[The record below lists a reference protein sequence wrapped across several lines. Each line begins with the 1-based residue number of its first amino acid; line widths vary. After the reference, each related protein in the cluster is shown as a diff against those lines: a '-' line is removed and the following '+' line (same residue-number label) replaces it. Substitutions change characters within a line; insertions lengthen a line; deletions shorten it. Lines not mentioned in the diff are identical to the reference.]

1 MDDGITCIYNGD
13 NIVKIIFPKGKE
25 KITKAD
31 LPANLA
37 FVKEVVLP
45 PSVKE
50 IGEYAFADSGLEK
63 INLENVEKIGNSA
76 FNGCKSLKEIVLP
89 PSVKEIGKQAFA
101 HSGLE
106 KISLK
111 NIEKI
116 GNYAFYRCEN
126 LKEVELSSVKEIGED
141 AFGNSG
147 LEKINLENVEKIGN
161 YAFYNCENLKE
172 VELSSVKEIGEEAFL
187 LSSLEKI
194 NLENVEKIGNSAF
207 YRCESLK
214 EIVLPP
220 SVKEIGEE
228 AFADSGLEKISLKNI
243 EKIGDCA
250 FNRCKNLKEAALS
263 SVKEIG
269 EDAFKNAG
277 LEKISLENVE
287 KIGTSAFIGCKSL
300 KEIVLPSVKEIRNYA
315 FADSGL
321 EKINLENVE
330 KIGDHAFIGCK
341 NLKEAALS
349 SVKEIGEEAFENS
362 GLEKINL
369 ENVEKIGDFAFYK
382 CENLKEAELSSVK
395 EIGEYAFAD
404 PGLEKINL
412 ENVEKIGNSAF
423 YRCESLK
430 EIVLPPSVKEIGKQA
445 FAHSGL
451 EKISLENVEKIG
463 NYAFYR
469 CENLK
474 EAELS
479 SVIEIGEYA
488 FEDSGLE
495 KINLENIE
503 IIGESAFNRCES
515 LKEVI
520 LPSVKEIRNYAF
532 AHSGLE
538 KVSLENI
545 EKIGHCAFNR
555 CESLKEAK
563 LFSVKEIGEYA
574 FADSGLEK
582 INLENVE
589 KIGGYAFNG
598 CESLKEIVLPPSV
611 KEIGNY
617 AFADSGLEKI
627 NLENVEKIGES
638 AFNWSGIK
646 KIVIP
651 DGVEVSVQDKEQAR
665 VHNGVLYYF
674 TEISNKISQAC
685 GLNTF
690 GDHTKLNFMTEKYA
704 ILKGMTFDKM
714 FDELCRGEHVSF
726 LKFMGDTVHRNPS
739 NEQIE
744 KMVDDFFLGA
754 SVFKN
759 KTYQESS
766 IDHAKEAFKEKF
778 HGHYPKIIETIA
790 LYADHN
796 VYTIEDIV
804 NKFNV
809 SDMKNI
815 IDKTDTW
822 GEALTCMM
830 STDKSERASF
840 LNNPYQSV
848 ITKLYVDAATLSED
862 ERERVHAAA
871 KWVMSHKSASNK
883 LINDIEK
890 YGRYLNINETSTVVE
905 INTQINN
912 TLGLFEM
919 QNIEKDYRDVNFSF
933 NDLQY
938 NLKHS
943 SVTVEDRTARTLQKG
958 EEALMVRLG
967 YLTSCCQHLNG
978 AGETAMMHG
987 LINPNAGFWVIEDEK
1002 GQVIAQAEIWE
1013 KDKDTI
1019 IFDNIEFAN
1028 DRELK
1033 DIQKVLTSW
1042 VESSQYKNVIMG
1054 CGYNELSSSISLQ
1067 KSEAQYPELTAE
1079 EIYMLQ
1085 DEDEYDI
1092 SMEDAKYMAESG
1104 DYDYDDFV
1112 YTDADEHCVFLKKNG
1127 VVDSA
1132 LYGNWGDEG
1141 REDYDDIGDDEE
1153 IGG

>member
-1 MDDGITCIYNGD
+1 MDDGITCIYNAD
-13 NIVKIIFPKGKE
+13 NIVKIIFPNGKE
-25 KITKAD
+25 KITAAD
-31 LPANLA
+31 LPANLTSL
-37 FVKEVVLP
+37 KEVVLP

-50 IGEYAFADSGLEK
+50 IGRDAFEYSRLEK
-63 INLENVEKIGNSA
+63 INLENVEKIGEN
-76 FNGCKSLKEIVLP
+76 
-89 PSVKEIGKQAFA
+89 
-101 HSGLE
+101 
-106 KISLK
+106 
-111 NIEKI
+111 
-116 GNYAFYRCEN
+116 AFYKCKN
-126 LKEVELSSVKEIGED
+126 LKEAKLSSVKEIG
-141 AFGNSG
+141 
-147 LEKINLENVEKIGN
+147 N
-161 YAFYNCENLKE
+161 YAFE
-172 VELSSVKEIGEEAFL
+172 
-187 LSSLEKI
+187 
-194 NLENVEKIGNSAF
+194 
-207 YRCESLK
+207 
-214 EIVLPP
+214 
-220 SVKEIGEE
+220 
-228 AFADSGLEKISLKNI
+228 
-243 EKIGDCA
+243 
-250 FNRCKNLKEAALS
+250 
-263 SVKEIG
+263 
-269 EDAFKNAG
+269 NAG

-287 KIGTSAFIGCKSL
+287 KIGYGAFNKCKNL
-300 KEIVLPSVKEIRNYA
+300 KEVVLPSVKEIENYAFYECENLKEVVLPSSVKEIGEDTFRHSGLEKINLENVEKIGDRAFYECEDLKEVVLPPSVKEIGRDA

-330 KIGDHAFIGCK
+330 KIGDGAFGGS
-341 NLKEAALS
+341 NLKEIVLPP
-349 SVKEIGEEAFENS
+349 SVKEIGEGTFRGLGLEKINLENIEKIGDYAFYKCENLKEVELPSVKEIGKETFAGS

-369 ENVEKIGDFAFYK
+369 ENVEKIGDYAFFDCENLKEVVLPPSMKEIEGNTFRCSGLEKINLENIEKIGENAFYECENLKEATISSVKKIGNYAFENAGLEKISFENVEKIGYGAFYKCKNLKEAKLSSVKEIGNYAFENAGFEKISFENVEKIGDRAFYK
-382 CENLKEAELSSVK
+382 CENLKEATISSVKEIGRDAFENAGLEKISLENVEKIGYGAFNKCKNLKEVVLPSSVK
-395 EIGEYAFAD
+395 EIGENTFAYS
-404 PGLEKINL
+404 GLEKINL
-412 ENVEKIGNSAF
+412 ENVEKIGDYAF
-423 YRCESLK
+423 FDCENLK
-430 EIVLPPSVKEIGKQA
+430 EVVLPPSVKEIG
-445 FAHSGL
+445 G
-451 EKISLENVEKIG
+451 
-463 NYAFYR
+463 
-469 CENLK
+469 
-474 EAELS
+474 
-479 SVIEIGEYA
+479 
-488 FEDSGLE
+488 D
-495 KINLENIE
+495 
-503 IIGESAFNRCES
+503 
-515 LKEVI
+515 
-520 LPSVKEIRNYAF
+520 
-532 AHSGLE
+532 
-538 KVSLENI
+538 
-545 EKIGHCAFNR
+545 
-555 CESLKEAK
+555 
-563 LFSVKEIGEYA
+563 A

-589 KIGGYAFNG
+589 KIGDYAF
-598 CESLKEIVLPPSV
+598 
-611 KEIGNY
+611 
-617 AFADSGLEKI
+617 DR
-627 NLENVEKIGES
+627 
-638 AFNWSGIK
+638 SGIK
-646 KIVIP
+646 KIIIP
-651 DGVEVSVQDKEQAR
+651 DDVEISAQNKELI
-665 VHNGVLYYF
+665 HNGVLYYF
-674 TEISNKISQAC
+674 TEISNQISQAC

-690 GDHTKLNFMTEKYA
+690 DDQFRLKFMTEKYA

-744 KMVDDFFLGA
+744 KMIDDFFLGA

-804 NKFNV
+804 NKFDV

-840 LNNPYQSV
+840 LNNPYQGV
-848 ITKLYVDAATLSED
+848 ITKLYVDAATLNED
-862 ERERVHAAA
+862 EREHVHAAA

-890 YGRYLNINETSTVVE
+890 YGRYLNINETSTVAE

-933 NDLQY
+933 SDLQY
-938 NLKHS
+938 NLRHS
-943 SVTVEDRTARTLQKG
+943 SVTVENRTARTLQKG

-1042 VESSQYKNVIMG
+1042 VESSQYKNIIMG
-1054 CGYNELSSSISLQ
+1054 CGYNELSRSINLQ

-1085 DEDEYDI
+1085 DEDEL
-1092 SMEDAKYMAESG
+1092 SMEDARDMAESG

-1132 LYGNWGDEG
+1132 LYGNWVNEG
-1141 REDYDDIGDDEE
+1141 EDYDDIGDDEE

>member
-1 MDDGITCIYNGD
+1 M
-13 NIVKIIFPKGKE
+13 
-25 KITKAD
+25 
-31 LPANLA
+31 
-37 FVKEVVLP
+37 P

-50 IGEYAFADSGLEK
+50 IGEG
-63 INLENVEKIGNSA
+63 
-76 FNGCKSLKEIVLP
+76 
-89 PSVKEIGKQAFA
+89 
-101 HSGLE
+101 
-106 KISLK
+106 
-111 NIEKI
+111 
-116 GNYAFYRCEN
+116 AFYC
-126 LKEVELSSVKEIGED
+126 
-141 AFGNSG
+141 
-147 LEKINLENVEKIGN
+147 
-161 YAFYNCENLKE
+161 
-172 VELSSVKEIGEEAFL
+172 
-187 LSSLEKI
+187 
-194 NLENVEKIGNSAF
+194 
-207 YRCESLK
+207 
-214 EIVLPP
+214 
-220 SVKEIGEE
+220 
-228 AFADSGLEKISLKNI
+228 
-243 EKIGDCA
+243 
-250 FNRCKNLKEAALS
+250 
-263 SVKEIG
+263 
-269 EDAFKNAG
+269 
-277 LEKISLENVE
+277 
-287 KIGTSAFIGCKSL
+287 
-300 KEIVLPSVKEIRNYA
+300 
-315 FADSGL
+315 SGL

-330 KIGDHAFIGCK
+330 KIGDYAFYECE
-341 NLKEAALS
+341 NLKEATLSSVKEIRKEAFRGSGLEKINPENVEKIGEGAFSRCENLKEVTLPSSMKEIEGNTFRGSGLEKVNLENIEKIGDDAFCECENLKEATLS
-349 SVKEIGEEAFENS
+349 SVKEIGEDVFMKS

-369 ENVEKIGDFAFYK
+369 ENVEIIGDQAFCE
-382 CENLKEAELSSVK
+382 CENLKEATISSVK
-395 EIGEYAFAD
+395 EIGENVFMRS
-404 PGLEKINL
+404 GLEKINL
-412 ENVEKIGNSAF
+412 ENVEIIGD
-423 YRCESLK
+423 
-430 EIVLPPSVKEIGKQA
+430 QA
-445 FAHSGL
+445 FC
-451 EKISLENVEKIG
+451 E
-463 NYAFYR
+463 

-474 EAELS
+474 EATIS
-479 SVIEIGEYA
+479 SVKEIGEGT
-488 FEDSGLE
+488 FRGSGLE

-503 IIGESAFNRCES
+503 KIRDCAFYECEN
-515 LKEVI
+515 LKEVV
-520 LPSVKEIRNYAF
+520 LPPSVKEIGEDAF
-532 AHSGLE
+532 GHSGLE
-538 KVSLENI
+538 KVNI
-545 EKIGHCAFNR
+545 
-555 CESLKEAK
+555 
-563 LFSVKEIGEYA
+563 
-574 FADSGLEK
+574 
-582 INLENVE
+582 ENVE
-589 KIGGYAFNG
+589 KIGDYAFFD
-598 CESLKEIVLPPSV
+598 CENLKEVVLPPSV

-617 AFADSGLEKI
+617 AFADSGLKKI
-627 NLENVEKIGES
+627 NLENVEKIGNY
-638 AFNWSGIK
+638 AFNRSGIK
-646 KIVIP
+646 KIVVP
-651 DGVEVSVQDKEQAR
+651 DGVEVNMQDEGLI
-665 VHNGVLYYF
+665 HNGVLYYF
-674 TEISNKISQAC
+674 TEISNKISQVC

-690 GDHTKLNFMTEKYA
+690 DDQFRLNFMTEKYA

-744 KMVDDFFLGA
+744 KMTDDFFLGA

-766 IDHAKEAFKEKF
+766 IDHAKDAFKEKF

-804 NKFNV
+804 NKFDV

-840 LNNPYQSV
+840 LNNPYQGV
-848 ITKLYVDAATLSED
+848 ITKLYVDAATLNED

-890 YGRYLNINETSTVVE
+890 YGRYLNINEMSTVAE
-905 INTQINN
+905 INAQINN

-933 NDLQY
+933 SDLQY

-943 SVTVEDRTARTLQKG
+943 SVTIEGRTARTLQKG

-1042 VESSQYKNVIMG
+1042 VESSPYKNVIMG
-1054 CGYNELSSSISLQ
+1054 CGYNELSSSINLQ
-1067 KSEAQYPELTAE
+1067 KCEAQYPELTAE

-1092 SMEDAKYMAESG
+1092 SLEYAREMAESG

-1132 LYGNWGDEG
+1132 LYGNWVNEG
-1141 REDYDDIGDDEE
+1141 EDYDDIGDDEE

>member
-1 MDDGITCIYNGD
+1 MDNGITCIYNAD

-25 KITKAD
+25 IITKAD
-31 LPANLA
+31 IPANLTSL
-37 FVKEVVLP
+37 KEVVLP

-50 IGEYAFADSGLEK
+50 IGEDAFKYSRLEKINLENIEKIGESAFSWCEHLKEVVLPPSIKEIGKGAFCYSGLEK
-63 INLENVEKIGNSA
+63 INLENVEKVGESA
-76 FNGCKSLKEIVLP
+76 FSWCESLKEIVLP
-89 PSVKEIGKQAFA
+89 PSMKEIGK
-101 HSGLE
+101 E
-106 KISLK
+106 
-111 NIEKI
+111 
-116 GNYAFYRCEN
+116 AFYY
-126 LKEVELSSVKEIGED
+126 
-141 AFGNSG
+141 SG
-147 LEKINLENVEKIGN
+147 LEKINLENVEKVGD
-161 YAFYNCENLKE
+161 YAFKGCKH
-172 VELSSVKEIGEEAFL
+172 
-187 LSSLEKI
+187 
-194 NLENVEKIGNSAF
+194 
-207 YRCESLK
+207 LK

-228 AFADSGLEKISLKNI
+228 AFCYSGLEKIN
-243 EKIGDCA
+243 
-250 FNRCKNLKEAALS
+250 
-263 SVKEIG
+263 
-269 EDAFKNAG
+269 
-277 LEKISLENVE
+277 LENVE
-287 KIGTSAFIGCKSL
+287 KVGDYAFKECKNL
-300 KEIVLPSVKEIRNYA
+300 KEIVLPPSVKEIGNGA
-315 FADSGL
+315 FCHSGL

-330 KIGDHAFIGCK
+330 KIGD
-341 NLKEAALS
+341 
-349 SVKEIGEEAFENS
+349 
-362 GLEKINL
+362 
-369 ENVEKIGDFAFYK
+369 
-382 CENLKEAELSSVK
+382 
-395 EIGEYAFAD
+395 YAFD
-404 PGLEKINL
+404 K
-412 ENVEKIGNSAF
+412 
-423 YRCESLK
+423 
-430 EIVLPPSVKEIGKQA
+430 
-445 FAHSGL
+445 
-451 EKISLENVEKIG
+451 
-463 NYAFYR
+463 
-469 CENLK
+469 
-474 EAELS
+474 
-479 SVIEIGEYA
+479 
-488 FEDSGLE
+488 
-495 KINLENIE
+495 
-503 IIGESAFNRCES
+503 
-515 LKEVI
+515 
-520 LPSVKEIRNYAF
+520 
-532 AHSGLE
+532 
-538 KVSLENI
+538 
-545 EKIGHCAFNR
+545 
-555 CESLKEAK
+555 
-563 LFSVKEIGEYA
+563 
-574 FADSGLEK
+574 
-582 INLENVE
+582 
-589 KIGGYAFNG
+589 
-598 CESLKEIVLPPSV
+598 
-611 KEIGNY
+611 
-617 AFADSGLEKI
+617 
-627 NLENVEKIGES
+627 
-638 AFNWSGIK
+638 SGIK
-646 KIVIP
+646 KIIIP
-651 DGVEVSVQDKEQAR
+651 DDVEISAQNKAR
-665 VHNGVLYYF
+665 IHNGVLYYF

-690 GDHTKLNFMTEKYA
+690 GDQFRLNSMTEKYA

-726 LKFMGDTVHRNPS
+726 LKFMGDTIHRNPS

-744 KMVDDFFLGA
+744 KMIDDFFLGA

-766 IDHAKEAFKEKF
+766 IDHAKEAFKQKF

-804 NKFNV
+804 NKFDV

-840 LNNPYQSV
+840 LNNPYQGV
-848 ITKLYVDAATLSED
+848 ITKLYVDAATLNED

-890 YGRYLNINETSTVVE
+890 YGRYLNINETSTVAE

-919 QNIEKDYRDVNFSF
+919 QNIERDYRDVNFSF
-933 NDLQY
+933 SDLQY

-943 SVTVEDRTARTLQKG
+943 SVTVEGRTARTLQKG

-1002 GQVIAQAEIWE
+1002 GQVVAQAEIWE

-1042 VESSQYKNVIMG
+1042 VESSPYKNVIMG
-1054 CGYNELSSSISLQ
+1054 CGYNELSSSINLQ

-1085 DEDEYDI
+1085 DEDEYV
-1092 SMEDAKYMAESG
+1092 SMEDARDMAESG

-1127 VVDSA
+1127 AVDSA
-1132 LYGNWGDEG
+1132 LYGNWVNEG
-1141 REDYDDIGDDEE
+1141 EDYDDIGDEE

>member
-1 MDDGITCIYNGD
+1 M
-13 NIVKIIFPKGKE
+13 
-25 KITKAD
+25 
-31 LPANLA
+31 
-37 FVKEVVLP
+37 
-45 PSVKE
+45 
-50 IGEYAFADSGLEK
+50 
-63 INLENVEKIGNSA
+63 
-76 FNGCKSLKEIVLP
+76 
-89 PSVKEIGKQAFA
+89 
-101 HSGLE
+101 
-106 KISLK
+106 
-111 NIEKI
+111 
-116 GNYAFYRCEN
+116 
-126 LKEVELSSVKEIGED
+126 
-141 AFGNSG
+141 
-147 LEKINLENVEKIGN
+147 
-161 YAFYNCENLKE
+161 
-172 VELSSVKEIGEEAFL
+172 
-187 LSSLEKI
+187 
-194 NLENVEKIGNSAF
+194 
-207 YRCESLK
+207 
-214 EIVLPP
+214 
-220 SVKEIGEE
+220 
-228 AFADSGLEKISLKNI
+228 
-243 EKIGDCA
+243 
-250 FNRCKNLKEAALS
+250 
-263 SVKEIG
+263 
-269 EDAFKNAG
+269 
-277 LEKISLENVE
+277 
-287 KIGTSAFIGCKSL
+287 
-300 KEIVLPSVKEIRNYA
+300 
-315 FADSGL
+315 
-321 EKINLENVE
+321 
-330 KIGDHAFIGCK
+330 
-341 NLKEAALS
+341 
-349 SVKEIGEEAFENS
+349 
-362 GLEKINL
+362 
-369 ENVEKIGDFAFYK
+369 
-382 CENLKEAELSSVK
+382 
-395 EIGEYAFAD
+395 
-404 PGLEKINL
+404 
-412 ENVEKIGNSAF
+412 
-423 YRCESLK
+423 
-430 EIVLPPSVKEIGKQA
+430 
-445 FAHSGL
+445 
-451 EKISLENVEKIG
+451 
-463 NYAFYR
+463 
-469 CENLK
+469 
-474 EAELS
+474 
-479 SVIEIGEYA
+479 
-488 FEDSGLE
+488 
-495 KINLENIE
+495 
-503 IIGESAFNRCES
+503 
-515 LKEVI
+515 
-520 LPSVKEIRNYAF
+520 PSVKEIRNYAF

>member
-1 MDDGITCIYNGD
+1 MDDGITCIYNAD
-13 NIVKIIFPKGKE
+13 NIVKIIFPNGKE
-25 KITKAD
+25 KITAAD
-31 LPANLA
+31 LPANLTSL
-37 FVKEVVLP
+37 KEVVLP

-50 IGEYAFADSGLEK
+50 IGKDAFEYSSIEKINLENVEKIGYGAFYKCKNLKEVELPSVKEIGKETFAGSVLEK
-63 INLENVEKIGNSA
+63 INLENVEKIGENA
-76 FNGCKSLKEIVLP
+76 FYECENLKEATISSVKEIGRYAFKYSGLEKISFENVEKIGDYAFFDCENLKEVVLP
-89 PSVKEIGKQAFA
+89 PSVKEIG
-101 HSGLE
+101 
-106 KISLK
+106 
-111 NIEKI
+111 
-116 GNYAFYRCEN
+116 R
-126 LKEVELSSVKEIGED
+126 D
-141 AFGNSG
+141 
-147 LEKINLENVEKIGN
+147 
-161 YAFYNCENLKE
+161 
-172 VELSSVKEIGEEAFL
+172 
-187 LSSLEKI
+187 
-194 NLENVEKIGNSAF
+194 
-207 YRCESLK
+207 
-214 EIVLPP
+214 
-220 SVKEIGEE
+220 
-228 AFADSGLEKISLKNI
+228 
-243 EKIGDCA
+243 
-250 FNRCKNLKEAALS
+250 
-263 SVKEIG
+263 
-269 EDAFKNAG
+269 
-277 LEKISLENVE
+277 
-287 KIGTSAFIGCKSL
+287 
-300 KEIVLPSVKEIRNYA
+300 A

-330 KIGDHAFIGCK
+330 KIGD
-341 NLKEAALS
+341 
-349 SVKEIGEEAFENS
+349 
-362 GLEKINL
+362 
-369 ENVEKIGDFAFYK
+369 
-382 CENLKEAELSSVK
+382 
-395 EIGEYAFAD
+395 YAFD
-404 PGLEKINL
+404 
-412 ENVEKIGNSAF
+412 
-423 YRCESLK
+423 R
-430 EIVLPPSVKEIGKQA
+430 
-445 FAHSGL
+445 
-451 EKISLENVEKIG
+451 
-463 NYAFYR
+463 
-469 CENLK
+469 
-474 EAELS
+474 
-479 SVIEIGEYA
+479 
-488 FEDSGLE
+488 
-495 KINLENIE
+495 
-503 IIGESAFNRCES
+503 
-515 LKEVI
+515 
-520 LPSVKEIRNYAF
+520 
-532 AHSGLE
+532 
-538 KVSLENI
+538 
-545 EKIGHCAFNR
+545 
-555 CESLKEAK
+555 
-563 LFSVKEIGEYA
+563 
-574 FADSGLEK
+574 
-582 INLENVE
+582 
-589 KIGGYAFNG
+589 
-598 CESLKEIVLPPSV
+598 
-611 KEIGNY
+611 
-617 AFADSGLEKI
+617 
-627 NLENVEKIGES
+627 
-638 AFNWSGIK
+638 SGIK
-646 KIVIP
+646 KIIIP
-651 DGVEVSVQDKEQAR
+651 NDVEISAQNKELI
-665 VHNGVLYYF
+665 HNGVLYYF

-690 GDHTKLNFMTEKYA
+690 DDQFRLKFMTEKYA

-726 LKFMGDTVHRNPS
+726 LKFMGDTVHRNPN

-804 NKFNV
+804 NKFDV

-840 LNNPYQSV
+840 LNNPYQGV
-848 ITKLYVDAATLSED
+848 ITKLYVDAATLNED
-862 ERERVHAAA
+862 EREHVHAAA

-890 YGRYLNINETSTVVE
+890 YGRYLNINETSTVAE

-933 NDLQY
+933 SDLQY
-938 NLKHS
+938 NLRHS
-943 SVTVEDRTARTLQKG
+943 SITVENRTARTLQKG

-1013 KDKDTI
+1013 KDKNTI

-1042 VESSQYKNVIMG
+1042 VESSPYKNVIMG
-1054 CGYNELSSSISLQ
+1054 CGYNELSSSINLQ

-1085 DEDEYDI
+1085 DEDEYI
-1092 SMEDAKYMAESG
+1092 SMEDARDMAESG

-1132 LYGNWGDEG
+1132 LYGNWVNEG
-1141 REDYDDIGDDEE
+1141 EDYDDIGDDEE

>member
-141 AFGNSG
+141 AF
-147 LEKINLENVEKIGN
+147 
-161 YAFYNCENLKE
+161 
-172 VELSSVKEIGEEAFL
+172 
-187 LSSLEKI
+187 
-194 NLENVEKIGNSAF
+194 
-207 YRCESLK
+207 
-214 EIVLPP
+214 
-220 SVKEIGEE
+220 
-228 AFADSGLEKISLKNI
+228 
-243 EKIGDCA
+243 
-250 FNRCKNLKEAALS
+250 
-263 SVKEIG
+263 
-269 EDAFKNAG
+269 
-277 LEKISLENVE
+277 
-287 KIGTSAFIGCKSL
+287 
-300 KEIVLPSVKEIRNYA
+300 
-315 FADSGL
+315 
-321 EKINLENVE
+321 
-330 KIGDHAFIGCK
+330 
-341 NLKEAALS
+341 
-349 SVKEIGEEAFENS
+349 ENS

-451 EKISLENVEKIG
+451 EKISLKNIEKIG
-463 NYAFYR
+463 DCAFNR
-469 CENLK
+469 CKNLK
-474 EAELS
+474 EAALS
-479 SVIEIGEYA
+479 SVKEIGEDA
-488 FEDSGLE
+488 FKNAGLE

-943 SVTVEDRTARTLQKG
+943 SITVEDRTARTLQKG

>member
-1 MDDGITCIYNGD
+1 MDDGITCIYND
-13 NIVKIIFPKGKE
+13 NIVKIIFPEGKE

-37 FVKEVVLP
+37 FLKEVVLP

-50 IGEYAFADSGLEK
+50 IGE
-63 INLENVEKIGNSA
+63 
-76 FNGCKSLKEIVLP
+76 
-89 PSVKEIGKQAFA
+89 
-101 HSGLE
+101 
-106 KISLK
+106 
-111 NIEKI
+111 
-116 GNYAFYRCEN
+116 
-126 LKEVELSSVKEIGED
+126 D
-141 AFGNSG
+141 AFKYSG

-161 YAFYNCENLKE
+161 YAFSGCKNLKE
-172 VELSSVKEIGEEAFL
+172 VIPSSVKEIGNFAFEY
-187 LSSLEKI
+187 S
-194 NLENVEKIGNSAF
+194 
-207 YRCESLK
+207 
-214 EIVLPP
+214 
-220 SVKEIGEE
+220 
-228 AFADSGLEKISLKNI
+228 
-243 EKIGDCA
+243 
-250 FNRCKNLKEAALS
+250 
-263 SVKEIG
+263 
-269 EDAFKNAG
+269 G

-287 KIGTSAFIGCKSL
+287 I
-300 KEIVLPSVKEIRNYA
+300 
-315 FADSGL
+315 
-321 EKINLENVE
+321 
-330 KIGDHAFIGCK
+330 IGDG
-341 NLKEAALS
+341 
-349 SVKEIGEEAFENS
+349 
-362 GLEKINL
+362 
-369 ENVEKIGDFAFYK
+369 AFYR
-382 CENLKEAELSSVK
+382 CNNLKEAELSSVK
-395 EIGEYAFAD
+395 EIEERAFITF
-404 PGLEKINL
+404 GLEKVSLENVEIIGYNVFNGCKNLKEVILSSVKEIGNFAFEYSGLEKVSL
-412 ENVEKIGNSAF
+412 ENVEKIGDGAF
-423 YRCESLK
+423 YGCNNLK
-430 EIVLPPSVKEIGKQA
+430 EIVLPPSVKEIGK
-445 FAHSGL
+445 
-451 EKISLENVEKIG
+451 E
-463 NYAFYR
+463 
-469 CENLK
+469 
-474 EAELS
+474 
-479 SVIEIGEYA
+479 A
-488 FEDSGLE
+488 FE
-495 KINLENIE
+495 
-503 IIGESAFNRCES
+503 
-515 LKEVI
+515 
-520 LPSVKEIRNYAF
+520 Y
-532 AHSGLE
+532 
-538 KVSLENI
+538 
-545 EKIGHCAFNR
+545 
-555 CESLKEAK
+555 
-563 LFSVKEIGEYA
+563 
-574 FADSGLEK
+574 SGLEK

-589 KIGGYAFNG
+589 KIEY
-598 CESLKEIVLPPSV
+598 C
-611 KEIGNY
+611 
-617 AFADSGLEKI
+617 
-627 NLENVEKIGES
+627 

-651 DGVEVSVQDKEQAR
+651 DGEVGVRDEEQAR

-674 TEISNKISQAC
+674 TEISNKISQTC

-690 GDHTKLNFMTEKYA
+690 GDHIKLNFMTEKYA
-704 ILKGMTFDKM
+704 ILKGVTFDKM

-822 GEALTCMM
+822 GEALTCIM

-848 ITKLYVDAATLSED
+848 ITKLYVDAATLNED

-890 YGRYLNINETSTVVE
+890 YGRYLNINETSTVAE

-943 SVTVEDRTARTLQKG
+943 SVTVENRTARTLQKG

-1042 VESSQYKNVIMG
+1042 VESSQYKNIIMG
-1054 CGYNELSSSISLQ
+1054 CGYNELSSSINLQ

-1092 SMEDAKYMAESG
+1092 SMEYARDMAESG
-1104 DYDYDDFV
+1104 DYNYDDFV

-1132 LYGNWGDEG
+1132 LYGNWVNEG
-1141 REDYDDIGDDEE
+1141 CEDYDDIGDEEE

>member
-1 MDDGITCIYNGD
+1 MDDGITCIYNAD

-25 KITKAD
+25 KITRAD
-31 LPANLA
+31 LPDNLT
-37 FVKEVVLP
+37 FLKEVVLP

-50 IGEYAFADSGLEK
+50 IGRDAFEYAGLEK
-63 INLENVEKIGNSA
+63 INLENVEKIGRGA
-76 FNGCKSLKEIVLP
+76 FYKCRNLKEVEL
-89 PSVKEIGKQAFA
+89 PSVKEIG
-101 HSGLE
+101 
-106 KISLK
+106 I
-111 NIEKI
+111 
-116 GNYAFYRCEN
+116 YAFE
-126 LKEVELSSVKEIGED
+126 
-141 AFGNSG
+141 
-147 LEKINLENVEKIGN
+147 
-161 YAFYNCENLKE
+161 
-172 VELSSVKEIGEEAFL
+172 
-187 LSSLEKI
+187 
-194 NLENVEKIGNSAF
+194 
-207 YRCESLK
+207 
-214 EIVLPP
+214 
-220 SVKEIGEE
+220 
-228 AFADSGLEKISLKNI
+228 
-243 EKIGDCA
+243 
-250 FNRCKNLKEAALS
+250 
-263 SVKEIG
+263 
-269 EDAFKNAG
+269 NAG

-287 KIGTSAFIGCKSL
+287 KIGYGAFNKCKNLKEVELPSVKEIGDHAFYECENLKEVVLPPSVKEIGENTFAYSGLEKINLENVEIIGDHAFYECENLKEATLSSVKEIGGGVFGGSGLEKISLKNVEKIGDYAFSGSNL
-300 KEIVLPSVKEIRNYA
+300 KEIVLPFSVKEIGEGTFRGSGLEKISLENIEKIGDYA
-315 FADSGL
+315 FYECENLKEVVLPSSVKEIGENTFAGSGLEKISLKNVEKIGDDAFNRCESLKEVVLPPSVKEIGRGTFAGSGLEKISLENVEIIGDDAFNKCKNLKEVELSSVKEIGENVFMRSGL

-330 KIGDHAFIGCK
+330 KIGYSAFYECK
-341 NLKEAALS
+341 NLKEVVLPP
-349 SVKEIGEEAFENS
+349 SVKEIGEDAFGYSGLEKVNLENVEKIGDYAFFDCENLKEVVLPPSVKEIGNYVFANS

-369 ENVEKIGDFAFYK
+369 ENVEKIGD
-382 CENLKEAELSSVK
+382 
-395 EIGEYAFAD
+395 YAFD
-404 PGLEKINL
+404 K
-412 ENVEKIGNSAF
+412 
-423 YRCESLK
+423 
-430 EIVLPPSVKEIGKQA
+430 
-445 FAHSGL
+445 
-451 EKISLENVEKIG
+451 
-463 NYAFYR
+463 
-469 CENLK
+469 
-474 EAELS
+474 
-479 SVIEIGEYA
+479 
-488 FEDSGLE
+488 
-495 KINLENIE
+495 
-503 IIGESAFNRCES
+503 
-515 LKEVI
+515 
-520 LPSVKEIRNYAF
+520 
-532 AHSGLE
+532 
-538 KVSLENI
+538 
-545 EKIGHCAFNR
+545 
-555 CESLKEAK
+555 
-563 LFSVKEIGEYA
+563 
-574 FADSGLEK
+574 
-582 INLENVE
+582 
-589 KIGGYAFNG
+589 
-598 CESLKEIVLPPSV
+598 
-611 KEIGNY
+611 
-617 AFADSGLEKI
+617 
-627 NLENVEKIGES
+627 
-638 AFNWSGIK
+638 SGIK

-651 DGVEVSVQDKEQAR
+651 DGVEIGVQDEELAR
-665 VHNGVLYYF
+665 IHNGVLYYF

-690 GDHTKLNFMTEKYA
+690 DDRFRLNFMTEKYA

-804 NKFNV
+804 NKFDV

-840 LNNPYQSV
+840 LNNPYQGV
-848 ITKLYVDAATLSED
+848 ITKLYVDAATLNKD

-890 YGRYLNINETSTVVE
+890 YGRYLNINETSTVAE

-933 NDLQY
+933 SDLQY

-943 SVTVEDRTARTLQKG
+943 SVTIEGRTARTLQKG

-1042 VESSQYKNVIMG
+1042 VESSPYKNVIMG
-1054 CGYNELSSSISLQ
+1054 CGYNELSSSINLQ
-1067 KSEAQYPELTAE
+1067 KCEAQYPELTAE

-1092 SMEDAKYMAESG
+1092 SLKYAREMAESG

-1132 LYGNWGDEG
+1132 LYGNWVNEG
-1141 REDYDDIGDDEE
+1141 EDYDDIGDEEE

>member
-1 MDDGITCIYNGD
+1 MDDGITCIYNAD

-25 KITKAD
+25 IITKAD
-31 LPANLA
+31 VPANLTSL
-37 FVKEVVLP
+37 KEVVLP

-50 IGEYAFADSGLEK
+50 IGEDAFEYSRLEKINLENVEIIGDCAFYKCRNLKEAKLSSAKEVGDCAFNKCENLKEVELPSVKEIGSTVFEDSGLEKIRLENVEKIGYHAFSRTNLKEIVLPSSVKEIEEEAFAGSELEKINLENVEKIGKSAFYGCKNLKEVELPSVKEIGSTVFEDSGLEKIRLENVEKIGDYAFCWCEHLKEIVFPPSMKEIGKEAFEYSGLEKINLENVEKVGIGAFSKCENLKEATLSSVKEIGIGAFENSGLEKISLENVEKIGDDTFNRCENLKEVTLSSVKEIGNSAFDRCESLKEIVLPLSVKEIGEGAFEHSGLEKISLENVEKIRKSTFYMCKNLKEVGLSSVKEIGVSAFEDSGLEK
-63 INLENVEKIGNSA
+63 INLENVEIIGDCA
-76 FNGCKSLKEIVLP
+76 FCE
-89 PSVKEIGKQAFA
+89 
-101 HSGLE
+101 
-106 KISLK
+106 
-111 NIEKI
+111 
-116 GNYAFYRCEN
+116 CEN
-126 LKEVELSSVKEIGED
+126 LKEVTLSSVKEIGED
-141 AFGNSG
+141 AFGRSG
-147 LEKINLENVEKIGN
+147 LEKVNLKNVEKIGN
-161 YAFYNCENLKE
+161 YAFGGSN
-172 VELSSVKEIGEEAFL
+172 
-187 LSSLEKI
+187 
-194 NLENVEKIGNSAF
+194 
-207 YRCESLK
+207 LK

-220 SVKEIGEE
+220 SVKEIGEGT
-228 AFADSGLEKISLKNI
+228 FRGSGLEKISLKNV
-243 EKIGDCA
+243 EKIGDYA
-250 FNRCKNLKEAALS
+250 FFDCKNLKEVVLPP

-269 EDAFKNAG
+269 EDAFG
-277 LEKISLENVE
+277 
-287 KIGTSAFIGCKSL
+287 
-300 KEIVLPSVKEIRNYA
+300 
-315 FADSGL
+315 
-321 EKINLENVE
+321 
-330 KIGDHAFIGCK
+330 H
-341 NLKEAALS
+341 
-349 SVKEIGEEAFENS
+349 
-362 GLEKINL
+362 
-369 ENVEKIGDFAFYK
+369 
-382 CENLKEAELSSVK
+382 
-395 EIGEYAFAD
+395 
-404 PGLEKINL
+404 
-412 ENVEKIGNSAF
+412 
-423 YRCESLK
+423 
-430 EIVLPPSVKEIGKQA
+430 
-445 FAHSGL
+445 
-451 EKISLENVEKIG
+451 
-463 NYAFYR
+463 
-469 CENLK
+469 
-474 EAELS
+474 
-479 SVIEIGEYA
+479 
-488 FEDSGLE
+488 SGLE
-495 KINLENIE
+495 KINLENIKK
-503 IIGESAFNRCES
+503 IGD
-515 LKEVI
+515 
-520 LPSVKEIRNYAF
+520 YAF
-532 AHSGLE
+532 D
-538 KVSLENI
+538 K
-545 EKIGHCAFNR
+545 
-555 CESLKEAK
+555 
-563 LFSVKEIGEYA
+563 
-574 FADSGLEK
+574 
-582 INLENVE
+582 
-589 KIGGYAFNG
+589 
-598 CESLKEIVLPPSV
+598 
-611 KEIGNY
+611 
-617 AFADSGLEKI
+617 
-627 NLENVEKIGES
+627 
-638 AFNWSGIK
+638 SGIK

-651 DGVEVSVQDKEQAR
+651 DGVEVAVQDEGLI
-665 VHNGVLYYF
+665 HNGVLYYF

-690 GDHTKLNFMTEKYA
+690 DDQFRLNFMTEKYA

-744 KMVDDFFLGA
+744 KMIDDFFLGA

-804 NKFNV
+804 NKFDV

-840 LNNPYQSV
+840 LNNPYQGV
-848 ITKLYVDAATLSED
+848 ITKLYVDAATLNED
-862 ERERVHAAA
+862 ERKRVHAAA

-890 YGRYLNINETSTVVE
+890 YGRYLNINETSTVAE
-905 INTQINN
+905 INAQINN

-933 NDLQY
+933 SDLQY

-943 SVTVEDRTARTLQKG
+943 SVTVENRTARTLQKG

-1042 VESSQYKNVIMG
+1042 VESSPYRNVIMG
-1054 CGYNELSSSISLQ
+1054 CGYNELSSSINLQ
-1067 KSEAQYPELTAE
+1067 KCEAQYPELTAE

-1085 DEDEYDI
+1085 DEDEYV
-1092 SMEDAKYMAESG
+1092 SMEDARDMAESG

-1127 VVDSA
+1127 IVDSA
-1132 LYGNWGDEG
+1132 LYGNWVNEG
-1141 REDYDDIGDDEE
+1141 EDYDIGDDEE

>member
-116 GNYAFYRCEN
+116 GNYAFYR
-126 LKEVELSSVKEIGED
+126 
-141 AFGNSG
+141 
-147 LEKINLENVEKIGN
+147 
-161 YAFYNCENLKE
+161 CENLKE

>member
-1 MDDGITCIYNGD
+1 MDDGITCIYNAD

-25 KITKAD
+25 IITKAD
-31 LPANLA
+31 VPANLTSL
-37 FVKEVVLP
+37 KEVVLP

-50 IGEYAFADSGLEK
+50 IGEDAFEYSRLEKINLENVEIIGDCAFYKCRNLKEAKLSSAKEVGDCAFNKCENLKEVELPSVKEIGSTVFEDSGLEKIRLENVEKIGDYAFCWCEHLKEIVFPPSMKEIGKEAFEYSGLEKINLENVEKVGIGAFSKCENLKEATLSSVKEIGIGAFENSGLEKISLENVEKIGDDTFNRCENLKEVTLSSVKEIGNSAFDRCESLKEIVLPLSVKEIGEGAFEHSGLEKISLENVEKIRKSTFYMCKNLKEVGLSSVKEIGVSAFEDSGLEK
-63 INLENVEKIGNSA
+63 INLENVEIIGDCA
-76 FNGCKSLKEIVLP
+76 FCE
-89 PSVKEIGKQAFA
+89 
-101 HSGLE
+101 
-106 KISLK
+106 
-111 NIEKI
+111 
-116 GNYAFYRCEN
+116 CEN
-126 LKEVELSSVKEIGED
+126 LKEVTLSSVKEIGED
-141 AFGNSG
+141 AFGRSG
-147 LEKINLENVEKIGN
+147 LEKVNLKNVEKIGN
-161 YAFYNCENLKE
+161 YAFGGSN
-172 VELSSVKEIGEEAFL
+172 
-187 LSSLEKI
+187 
-194 NLENVEKIGNSAF
+194 
-207 YRCESLK
+207 LK

-220 SVKEIGEE
+220 SVKEIGEGT
-228 AFADSGLEKISLKNI
+228 FRGSGLEKISLKN
-243 EKIGDCA
+243 
-250 FNRCKNLKEAALS
+250 
-263 SVKEIG
+263 
-269 EDAFKNAG
+269 
-277 LEKISLENVE
+277 
-287 KIGTSAFIGCKSL
+287 
-300 KEIVLPSVKEIRNYA
+300 
-315 FADSGL
+315 
-321 EKINLENVE
+321 VE
-330 KIGDHAFIGCK
+330 KIGD
-341 NLKEAALS
+341 
-349 SVKEIGEEAFENS
+349 
-362 GLEKINL
+362 
-369 ENVEKIGDFAFYK
+369 
-382 CENLKEAELSSVK
+382 
-395 EIGEYAFAD
+395 YAFD
-404 PGLEKINL
+404 K
-412 ENVEKIGNSAF
+412 
-423 YRCESLK
+423 
-430 EIVLPPSVKEIGKQA
+430 
-445 FAHSGL
+445 
-451 EKISLENVEKIG
+451 
-463 NYAFYR
+463 
-469 CENLK
+469 
-474 EAELS
+474 
-479 SVIEIGEYA
+479 
-488 FEDSGLE
+488 
-495 KINLENIE
+495 
-503 IIGESAFNRCES
+503 
-515 LKEVI
+515 
-520 LPSVKEIRNYAF
+520 
-532 AHSGLE
+532 
-538 KVSLENI
+538 
-545 EKIGHCAFNR
+545 
-555 CESLKEAK
+555 
-563 LFSVKEIGEYA
+563 
-574 FADSGLEK
+574 
-582 INLENVE
+582 
-589 KIGGYAFNG
+589 
-598 CESLKEIVLPPSV
+598 
-611 KEIGNY
+611 
-617 AFADSGLEKI
+617 
-627 NLENVEKIGES
+627 
-638 AFNWSGIK
+638 SGIK

-651 DGVEVSVQDKEQAR
+651 DGVEVAVQDEGLI
-665 VHNGVLYYF
+665 HNGVLYYF

-690 GDHTKLNFMTEKYA
+690 DDQFRLNFMTEKYA

-744 KMVDDFFLGA
+744 KMIDDFFLGA

-804 NKFNV
+804 NKFDV

-840 LNNPYQSV
+840 LNNPYQGV
-848 ITKLYVDAATLSED
+848 ITKLYVDAATLNED
-862 ERERVHAAA
+862 ERKRVHAAA

-890 YGRYLNINETSTVVE
+890 YGRYLNINETSTVAE
-905 INTQINN
+905 INAQINN

-933 NDLQY
+933 SDLQY

-943 SVTVEDRTARTLQKG
+943 SVTVENRTARTLQKG

-1042 VESSQYKNVIMG
+1042 VESSPYRNVIMG
-1054 CGYNELSSSISLQ
+1054 CGYNELSSSINLQ
-1067 KSEAQYPELTAE
+1067 KCEAQYPELTAE

-1085 DEDEYDI
+1085 DEDEYV
-1092 SMEDAKYMAESG
+1092 SMEDARDMAESG

-1127 VVDSA
+1127 IVDSA
-1132 LYGNWGDEG
+1132 LYGNWVNEG
-1141 REDYDDIGDDEE
+1141 EDYDIGDDEE

>member
-101 HSGLE
+101 H
-106 KISLK
+106 
-111 NIEKI
+111 
-116 GNYAFYRCEN
+116 
-126 LKEVELSSVKEIGED
+126 
-141 AFGNSG
+141 
-147 LEKINLENVEKIGN
+147 
-161 YAFYNCENLKE
+161 
-172 VELSSVKEIGEEAFL
+172 
-187 LSSLEKI
+187 
-194 NLENVEKIGNSAF
+194 
-207 YRCESLK
+207 
-214 EIVLPP
+214 
-220 SVKEIGEE
+220 
-228 AFADSGLEKISLKNI
+228 SGLEKISLKNI

-451 EKISLENVEKIG
+451 EKISLKNIEKIG

-555 CESLKEAK
+555 CKNLKEAK

-943 SVTVEDRTARTLQKG
+943 SITVEDRTARTLQKG

>member
-1 MDDGITCIYNGD
+1 MDDGITCIYNAD

-25 KITKAD
+25 KITRAD
-31 LPANLA
+31 LPDNLT
-37 FVKEVVLP
+37 FLKEVVLP

-50 IGEYAFADSGLEK
+50 IGRDAFEYAGLEK
-63 INLENVEKIGNSA
+63 INLENVEKIGRGA
-76 FNGCKSLKEIVLP
+76 FYKCRNLKEVEL
-89 PSVKEIGKQAFA
+89 PSVKEIG
-101 HSGLE
+101 
-106 KISLK
+106 I
-111 NIEKI
+111 
-116 GNYAFYRCEN
+116 YAFE
-126 LKEVELSSVKEIGED
+126 
-141 AFGNSG
+141 
-147 LEKINLENVEKIGN
+147 
-161 YAFYNCENLKE
+161 
-172 VELSSVKEIGEEAFL
+172 
-187 LSSLEKI
+187 
-194 NLENVEKIGNSAF
+194 
-207 YRCESLK
+207 
-214 EIVLPP
+214 
-220 SVKEIGEE
+220 
-228 AFADSGLEKISLKNI
+228 
-243 EKIGDCA
+243 
-250 FNRCKNLKEAALS
+250 
-263 SVKEIG
+263 
-269 EDAFKNAG
+269 NAG

-287 KIGTSAFIGCKSL
+287 KIGYGAFNKCKNLKEVELPSVKEIGDHAFYECENLKEVVLPPSVKEIGENTFAYSGLEKINLENVEIIGDHAFYECENLKEATLSSVKEIGGGVFGGSGLEKISLKNVEKIGDYAFSGSNL
-300 KEIVLPSVKEIRNYA
+300 KEIVLPFSVKEIGEGTFRGSGLEKISLENIEKIGDYA
-315 FADSGL
+315 FYECENLKEVVLPSSVKEIGENTFAGSGLEKISLKNVEKIGDDAFNRCESLKEVVLPPSVKEIGRGTFAGSGLEKISLENVEIIGDDAFNKCKNLKEVELSSVKEIGENVFMRSGLEKINLENVEIIGESAFYECENLKEATLSSVKEIGENVFMRSGL

-330 KIGDHAFIGCK
+330 KIGYSAFYECK
-341 NLKEAALS
+341 NLKEVVLPP
-349 SVKEIGEEAFENS
+349 SVKEIGEDAFGYSGLEKVNLENVEKIGDYAFFDCENLKEVVLPPSVKEIGNYVFANS

-369 ENVEKIGDFAFYK
+369 ENVEKIGD
-382 CENLKEAELSSVK
+382 
-395 EIGEYAFAD
+395 YAFD
-404 PGLEKINL
+404 K
-412 ENVEKIGNSAF
+412 
-423 YRCESLK
+423 
-430 EIVLPPSVKEIGKQA
+430 
-445 FAHSGL
+445 
-451 EKISLENVEKIG
+451 
-463 NYAFYR
+463 
-469 CENLK
+469 
-474 EAELS
+474 
-479 SVIEIGEYA
+479 
-488 FEDSGLE
+488 
-495 KINLENIE
+495 
-503 IIGESAFNRCES
+503 
-515 LKEVI
+515 
-520 LPSVKEIRNYAF
+520 
-532 AHSGLE
+532 
-538 KVSLENI
+538 
-545 EKIGHCAFNR
+545 
-555 CESLKEAK
+555 
-563 LFSVKEIGEYA
+563 
-574 FADSGLEK
+574 
-582 INLENVE
+582 
-589 KIGGYAFNG
+589 
-598 CESLKEIVLPPSV
+598 
-611 KEIGNY
+611 
-617 AFADSGLEKI
+617 
-627 NLENVEKIGES
+627 
-638 AFNWSGIK
+638 SGIK

-651 DGVEVSVQDKEQAR
+651 DGVEIGVQDEELAR
-665 VHNGVLYYF
+665 IHNGVLYYF

-690 GDHTKLNFMTEKYA
+690 DDRFRLNFMTEKYA

-739 NEQIE
+739 NEQID

-804 NKFNV
+804 NKFDV

-840 LNNPYQSV
+840 LNNPYQGV
-848 ITKLYVDAATLSED
+848 ITKLYVDAATLNKD

-890 YGRYLNINETSTVVE
+890 YGRYLNINETSTVAE

-933 NDLQY
+933 SDLQY

-943 SVTVEDRTARTLQKG
+943 SVTIEGRTARTLQKG

-1042 VESSQYKNVIMG
+1042 VESSPYKNVIMG
-1054 CGYNELSSSISLQ
+1054 CGYNELSSSINLQ
-1067 KSEAQYPELTAE
+1067 KCEAQYPELTAE

-1092 SMEDAKYMAESG
+1092 SLKYAREMAESG

-1132 LYGNWGDEG
+1132 LYGNWVNEG
-1141 REDYDDIGDDEE
+1141 EDYDDIGDEEE

>member
-1 MDDGITCIYNGD
+1 M
-13 NIVKIIFPKGKE
+13 
-25 KITKAD
+25 
-31 LPANLA
+31 
-37 FVKEVVLP
+37 P

-50 IGEYAFADSGLEK
+50 IGSSAFENSDLEK
-63 INLENVEKIGNSA
+63 INLENVEKIGDYA
-76 FNGCKSLKEIVLP
+76 FSGCKNLKEAELS
-89 PSVKEIGKQAFA
+89 SVKEIGRNAFII
-101 HSGLE
+101 SGLE

-111 NIEKI
+111 NVEKI
-116 GNYAFYRCEN
+116 GEKAFGKCEN
-126 LKEVELSSVKEIGED
+126 LKEVELSSVKEIGRNTFEYSGLEKVSFENIEKIGDYAFSRCENLKEVVLPPSVKEIGACTFFEDTSLEKINLENVEKIGFHAFSECENLKEAKLFSVKEIERNTFEYSGFEKVSLENVEKIGESAFYGCEKLKEVVLPSVKEIGED
-141 AFGNSG
+141 AFMRSGLEKISLENVEKIGGCAFNGCESLKEAILPSVKEIGNYAFAHSG
-147 LEKINLENVEKIGN
+147 LEKINLENVEKIG
-161 YAFYNCENLKE
+161 CC
-172 VELSSVKEIGEEAFL
+172 V
-187 LSSLEKI
+187 
-194 NLENVEKIGNSAF
+194 
-207 YRCESLK
+207 
-214 EIVLPP
+214 
-220 SVKEIGEE
+220 
-228 AFADSGLEKISLKNI
+228 
-243 EKIGDCA
+243 
-250 FNRCKNLKEAALS
+250 
-263 SVKEIG
+263 
-269 EDAFKNAG
+269 
-277 LEKISLENVE
+277 
-287 KIGTSAFIGCKSL
+287 
-300 KEIVLPSVKEIRNYA
+300 
-315 FADSGL
+315 
-321 EKINLENVE
+321 
-330 KIGDHAFIGCK
+330 
-341 NLKEAALS
+341 
-349 SVKEIGEEAFENS
+349 
-362 GLEKINL
+362 
-369 ENVEKIGDFAFYK
+369 
-382 CENLKEAELSSVK
+382 
-395 EIGEYAFAD
+395 
-404 PGLEKINL
+404 
-412 ENVEKIGNSAF
+412 
-423 YRCESLK
+423 
-430 EIVLPPSVKEIGKQA
+430 
-445 FAHSGL
+445 
-451 EKISLENVEKIG
+451 
-463 NYAFYR
+463 
-469 CENLK
+469 
-474 EAELS
+474 
-479 SVIEIGEYA
+479 
-488 FEDSGLE
+488 
-495 KINLENIE
+495 
-503 IIGESAFNRCES
+503 
-515 LKEVI
+515 
-520 LPSVKEIRNYAF
+520 
-532 AHSGLE
+532 
-538 KVSLENI
+538 
-545 EKIGHCAFNR
+545 
-555 CESLKEAK
+555 
-563 LFSVKEIGEYA
+563 
-574 FADSGLEK
+574 
-582 INLENVE
+582 
-589 KIGGYAFNG
+589 
-598 CESLKEIVLPPSV
+598 
-611 KEIGNY
+611 
-617 AFADSGLEKI
+617 
-627 NLENVEKIGES
+627 
-638 AFNWSGIK
+638 FNWSGIK

-651 DGVEVSVQDKEQAR
+651 DGVEVSAQDEEQAR

-690 GDHTKLNFMTEKYA
+690 NDQIKLNFMTEKYA

-744 KMVDDFFLGA
+744 KMIDDFFLGA
-754 SVFKN
+754 LVFKN

-766 IDHAKEAFKEKF
+766 IDHAKEAFKQKF

-804 NKFNV
+804 NKFDV

-840 LNNPYQSV
+840 LNNPYQGV
-848 ITKLYVDAATLSED
+848 ITKLYVDAATLNED

-890 YGRYLNINETSTVVE
+890 YGRYLNINETSTVAE

-919 QNIEKDYRDVNFSF
+919 QNIERDYRDVNFSF
-933 NDLQY
+933 SDLQY

-943 SVTVEDRTARTLQKG
+943 SVTVENRTARTLQKG

-1002 GQVIAQAEIWE
+1002 GQVVAQAEIWE

-1042 VESSQYKNVIMG
+1042 VESSPYKNVIMG
-1054 CGYNELSSSISLQ
+1054 CGYNELSRSINLQ

-1085 DEDEYDI
+1085 DEDEYV
-1092 SMEDAKYMAESG
+1092 SMEDARDMAESG

-1132 LYGNWGDEG
+1132 LYGNWVNEG
-1141 REDYDDIGDDEE
+1141 EDYDDIGDDEE

>member
-101 HSGLE
+101 H
-106 KISLK
+106 
-111 NIEKI
+111 
-116 GNYAFYRCEN
+116 
-126 LKEVELSSVKEIGED
+126 
-141 AFGNSG
+141 
-147 LEKINLENVEKIGN
+147 
-161 YAFYNCENLKE
+161 
-172 VELSSVKEIGEEAFL
+172 
-187 LSSLEKI
+187 
-194 NLENVEKIGNSAF
+194 
-207 YRCESLK
+207 
-214 EIVLPP
+214 
-220 SVKEIGEE
+220 
-228 AFADSGLEKISLKNI
+228 SGLEKISLKNI

>member
-76 FNGCKSLKEIVLP
+76 FIGCENLKEVELS
-89 PSVKEIGKQAFA
+89 SVKEIGKQAFA

-106 KISLK
+106 KINLE
-111 NIEKI
+111 NVEKI
-116 GNYAFYRCEN
+116 GDFAFYNCEN
-126 LKEVELSSVKEIGED
+126 LKEAELSSVKEIGEY
-141 AFGNSG
+141 AFANSG
-147 LEKINLENVEKIGN
+147 LEKINLENI
-161 YAFYNCENLKE
+161 
-172 VELSSVKEIGEEAFL
+172 
-187 LSSLEKI
+187 
-194 NLENVEKIGNSAF
+194 EKIGNSAF
-207 YRCESLK
+207 IGCKNLK

-243 EKIGDCA
+243 EKIGDHA
-250 FNRCKNLKEAALS
+250 FIGCKNLKEAALS

-330 KIGDHAFIGCK
+330 KIG
-341 NLKEAALS
+341 
-349 SVKEIGEEAFENS
+349 
-362 GLEKINL
+362 
-369 ENVEKIGDFAFYK
+369 
-382 CENLKEAELSSVK
+382 
-395 EIGEYAFAD
+395 
-404 PGLEKINL
+404 
-412 ENVEKIGNSAF
+412 
-423 YRCESLK
+423 
-430 EIVLPPSVKEIGKQA
+430 
-445 FAHSGL
+445 
-451 EKISLENVEKIG
+451 
-463 NYAFYR
+463 
-469 CENLK
+469 
-474 EAELS
+474 
-479 SVIEIGEYA
+479 
-488 FEDSGLE
+488 
-495 KINLENIE
+495 
-503 IIGESAFNRCES
+503 
-515 LKEVI
+515 
-520 LPSVKEIRNYAF
+520 
-532 AHSGLE
+532 
-538 KVSLENI
+538 
-545 EKIGHCAFNR
+545 
-555 CESLKEAK
+555 
-563 LFSVKEIGEYA
+563 
-574 FADSGLEK
+574 
-582 INLENVE
+582 
-589 KIGGYAFNG
+589 
-598 CESLKEIVLPPSV
+598 
-611 KEIGNY
+611 
-617 AFADSGLEKI
+617 
-627 NLENVEKIGES
+627 ES

-651 DGVEVSVQDKEQAR
+651 DGVEVSVRDKEQAR

-943 SVTVEDRTARTLQKG
+943 SITVEDRTARTLQKG